1 MKHHRWLIALVAV
14 LGLVAASCGDDD
26 GGGGGGGGG
35 GDAEAD
41 LPTEVGEGE
50 GALNI
55 VAWPGYIEDGS
66 TEDGID
72 WVTAFEDETGCQV
85 EVTTAGT
92 SDEMVSLMTNSD

>member
-1 MKHHRWLIALVAV
+1 MKRYRLLAALLAV
-14 LGLVAASCGDDD
+14 LGLVAAGCGDDD
-26 GGGGGGGGG
+26 GGGDGGESATP
-35 GDAEAD
+35 DTSD

-72 WVTAFEDETGCQV
+72 WVTAFEEETGLPGRGHHGRDLRRDGLADDQQ
-85 EVTTAGT
+85 
-92 SDEMVSLMTNSD
+92 